1 MKVALVAGHQG
12 SHSWQ
17 SMIQEFSSKY
27 EYFFQ
32 LKGLSDKK
40 YRQIG
45 FLNRLRN
52 RIYIFIYYPIKTIFF
67 SIKLFRFDKIIVVPS
82 PFFIPVILCLIFRKR
97 VVIIQTDL
105 YPEGFKSIPVLKK
118 ITFIHNLYKSLS
130 DNLYKENLNLFI
142 SKNLMNLRTYPKSH
156 VVYTPSIARNNFKG
170 FKKNNLIGYLGTLG
184 HNHYGIEFL
193 KMLNS
198 SSFEEEINFSFNISG
213 ALVDSF
219 IKKSQQLKLIKN
231 LNSFSIQGPLDEKSF
246 QEKMN
251 SLSFGLVLMG
261 KSASNTLFPSKFSG
275 HIAAGH
281 PIILISDQKN
291 EIHEFIEN
299 EKIGLS
305 IHHDEG
311 NVNQLN
317 DFLKYSDID
326 KIRLNALQ
334 VFKKNFDHKV
344 VAEKL
349 FSLIK

>member
-1 MKVALVAGHQG
+1 
-12 SHSWQ
+12 
-17 SMIQEFSSKY
+17 
-27 EYFFQ
+27 
-32 LKGLSDKK
+32 
-40 YRQIG
+40 
-45 FLNRLRN
+45 
-52 RIYIFIYYPIKTIFF
+52 
-67 SIKLFRFDKIIVVPS
+67 
-82 PFFIPVILCLIFRKR
+82 
-97 VVIIQTDL
+97 
-105 YPEGFKSIPVLKK
+105 
-118 ITFIHNLYKSLS
+118 
-130 DNLYKENLNLFI
+130 
-142 SKNLMNLRTYPKSH
+142 MNLRTYPKSH

-281 PIILISDQKN
+281 PIILISDQK
-291 EIHEFIEN
+291 
-299 EKIGLS
+299 
-305 IHHDEG
+305 
-311 NVNQLN
+311 
-317 DFLKYSDID
+317 
-326 KIRLNALQ
+326 
-334 VFKKNFDHKV
+334 
-344 VAEKL
+344 
-349 FSLIK
+349 